1 MVLLLLLVSLSIV
14 CKKSHFWSNFFFI
27 ILQSNSKWNGSWAL
41 FFGSSNLGTTSHHHR
56 VKNLQYSRFV
66 SYKIISVRI
75 FFAKKLAYFKNIV
88 IFGIFFQHYFGF
100 LSPQIHTTTSSR
112 AQSSSKSTICRT
124 NGTDMKTAL
133 VMRIVLS
140 IVHWSV
146 LSNPWTLK
154 TFTNQF
160 HKTFLF
166 SVTDYVCFLFID

>member
-1 MVLLLLLVSLSIV
+1 MIE
-14 CKKSHFWSNFFFI
+14 FFFI

-41 FFGSSNLGTTSHHHR
+41 FFGSSNLGTTTIVPGCR
-56 VKNLQYSRFV
+56 VKKICNIHSRFV

-75 FFAKKLAYFKNIV
+75 FFFAKKLTYFKNIV
-88 IFGIFFQHYFGF
+88 IIGIFFQHYFGF
-100 LSPQIHTTTSSR
+100 LSPQIHTTTSR